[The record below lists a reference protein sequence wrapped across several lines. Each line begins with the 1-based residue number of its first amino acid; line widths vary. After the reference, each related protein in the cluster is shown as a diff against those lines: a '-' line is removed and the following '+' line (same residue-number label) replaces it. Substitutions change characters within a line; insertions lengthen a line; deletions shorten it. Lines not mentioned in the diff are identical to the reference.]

1 MIAACFT
8 PTDPVLS
15 NAIVQGPY
23 AERNVRAGIR
33 YLIAAER
40 YVHCVSWSFT
50 LLITDYSYLLSAAN
64 DGLGYPFLFLAVY
77 LMKLSGGDVVKEWVI
92 QAVLRGVLL
101 SVAIGAV
108 LGTGAR
114 LLLKKCHEWYVDRLL
129 VPIAHS

>member
-40 YVHCVSWSFT
+40 YVPCVFSSFPVSFT
-50 LLITDYSYLLSAAN
+50 IY
-64 DGLGYPFLFLAVY
+64 
-77 LMKLSGGDVVKEWVI
+77 
-92 QAVLRGVLL
+92 
-101 SVAIGAV
+101 
-108 LGTGAR
+108 
-114 LLLKKCHEWYVDRLL
+114 
-129 VPIAHS
+129 